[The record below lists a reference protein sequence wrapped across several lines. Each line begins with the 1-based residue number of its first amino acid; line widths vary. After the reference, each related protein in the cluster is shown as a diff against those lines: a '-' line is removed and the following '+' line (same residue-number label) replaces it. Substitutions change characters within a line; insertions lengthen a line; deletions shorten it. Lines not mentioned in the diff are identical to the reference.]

1 MAKEEMELEEL
12 ITKAEKLMLN
22 SSRQRA
28 NDLGITLQ
36 EYLSLRLLVKLEFD
50 IKSDIRE
57 QCHTLKRISG
67 LSELIYKEI

>member
-1 MAKEEMELEEL
+1 MNVVKMS
-12 ITKAEKLMLN
+12 TPK
-22 SSRQRA
+22 QR
-28 NDLGITLQ
+28 ITLQ